1 MNKQPGMAAWICNH
15 NTGEVETGRSLGS
28 LAIQSSQLDALMA
41 NEKPYFK
48 TQGGWLLKKFH

>member
-1 MNKQPGMAAWICNH
+1 MDKQPGMAAWIYIH

-28 LAIQSSQLDALMA
+28 LATQSSQLGALLA

-48 TQGGWLLKKFH
+48 TQGGWLLRKFH